1 MTSLVYRLLLWIPD
15 TQELNILY
23 LMLERDCPKS
33 PHKGFSLLITDLIIW
48 LKIFFLYSQSKESY
62 DYRSGGRNYQ
72 RDLSEDFVLNSF
84 SGFLVTQIMANEII
98 RLSYEGQNS
107 PSGTFIFIAKSI

>member
-33 PHKGFSLLITDLIIW
+33 YGPN
-48 LKIFFLYSQSKESY
+48 
-62 DYRSGGRNYQ
+62 YR
-72 RDLSEDFVLNSF
+72 RDLSVDFVLDSF
-84 SGFLVTQIMANEII
+84 YGFLVTQIMAYEITQ
-98 RLSYEGQNS
+98 LSYGE
-107 PSGTFIFIAKSI
+107 